1 MNLFLKMG
9 PVVCQLQDFFPEYI
23 WNTWQWKIDPYVIKN
38 DTNQNASLHII
49 KNEKRKIDES
59 EIEGLLSEEK
69 DGFYSRQVWR
79 LQSGEL
85 MYRLIQKKHGNV
97 LLSYVIDKEWMR
109 ITLLEDNTASGGQAS
124 FEFLSRMVL
133 YSMIKQSVLT
143 FHGVLMEYQGKGII
157 ISAPSE
163 TGKTTHARL
172 WRDYKNALIING
184 DNACCVKEKGQWM
197 GFGIPWS
204 GTSGESV
211 NRSVPIQ
218 ALVILNRGEKNQAK
232 KLSLYEAFG
241 ESLPMLHTPTWD
253 ADTSELALTMFD
265 DFLENIPVIHLD
277 CCPDEDA
284 VNVLYQYLETMK

>member
-1 MNLFLKMG
+1 MNTFLKMG
-9 PVVCQLQDFFPEYI
+9 PVVCHLQDFFPTYI
-23 WNTWQWKIDPYVIKN
+23 WNTWQWKIDPFVIKN
-38 DTNQNASLHII
+38 DINQKVLLRIE
-49 KNEKRKIDES
+49 KDEKRFVKES
-59 EIEGLLSEEK
+59 EMKLLSEEL
-69 DGFYSRQVWR
+69 DGFYKRQVYQLQDGKMMWR
-79 LQSGEL
+79 LVQTKNGD
-85 MYRLIQKKHGNV
+85 V
-97 LLSYVIDKEWMR
+97 LLSYVVNKDWSE
-109 ITLLEDNTASGGQAS
+109 ITLIEDNTASGGQAS
-124 FEFLSRMVL
+124 FEFLSRLVL
-133 YSMIKQSVLT
+133 YSMLKQSVLT

-184 DNACCVKEKGQWM
+184 DNACCIKESGQWM

-218 ALVILNRGEKNQAK
+218 ALVILNRGEQNQAR

-277 CCPDEDA
+277 CRPDEDA